1 MKVFCIF
8 IGVFTILFGAWIW
21 LNTPAYNIPEY
32 EQAVPKILYH
42 VATLASFIGGVF
54 WFVLAKI
61 LDNQEDIKKKLGIS
75 NEEPRTKS
83 PFGGKVF

>member
-1 MKVFCIF
+1 MKALCIF

-21 LNTPAYNIPEY
+21 LNTPTYSIPEY
-32 EQAVPKILYH
+32 EQAVPKILYNIAT
-42 VATLASFIGGVF
+42 VASLIGGVF

-75 NEEPRTKS
+75 KEESHTKS